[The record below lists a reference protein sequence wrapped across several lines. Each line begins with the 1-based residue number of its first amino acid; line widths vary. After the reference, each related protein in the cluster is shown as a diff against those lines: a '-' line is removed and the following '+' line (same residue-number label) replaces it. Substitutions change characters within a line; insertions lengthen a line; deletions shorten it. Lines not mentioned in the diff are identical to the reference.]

1 MTRRHIIMLG
11 LLLLLSACGFH
22 LRGLNEFPTWLRP
35 KVAIISEDDARDWEA
50 YLKPLLSAG
59 DITVTSD
66 PKQAPFL
73 LIIEKETLVQNISSV
88 SSSSTPRQYQ
98 LIYTVIFR
106 VENNQG
112 KRLTPSRSIV
122 VNRPLTINNE
132 RILGSRNES
141 EKLKLAMK
149 HDAAIQM
156 IYCLNRYDPANY
168 K

>member
-1 MTRRHIIMLG
+1 MLG
-11 LLLLLSACGFH
+11 LLALLSACGFH
-22 LRGLNEFPTWLRP
+22 LRGLGDFPTWLRP
-35 KVAIISEDDARDWEA
+35 KIAIILENETRDWEA

-59 DITVTSD
+59 DIKVTSN
-66 PKQAPFL
+66 PKQAPFW
-73 LIIEKETLVQNISSV
+73 LIIEKENVEQNITSV

-98 LIYTVIFR
+98 LHYIVSFR
-106 VENNQG
+106 LENNRG
-112 KRLTPSRSIV
+112 KILIPSRSIV

-149 HDAAIQM
+149 HDAAIQI
-156 IYCLNRYDPANY
+156 IYCLNRYAPSRY

>member
-1 MTRRHIIMLG
+1 MLG
-11 LLLLLSACGFH
+11 VLSLLGILSLLSACGFH
-22 LRGLNEFPTWLRP
+22 LRSLGEFPTWLKPR
-35 KVAIISEDDARDWEA
+35 VAIILEDEARDWES

-59 DITVTSD
+59 DIKTTSD
-66 PKQAPFL
+66 PKQAPFWL
-73 LIIEKETLVQNISSV
+73 FIEHENLVQNIASV

-98 LIYTVIFR
+98 LRYTVTFR
-106 VENNQG
+106 LENNRG
-112 KRLTPSRSIV
+112 KTLIPSRSVV

-149 HDAAIQM
+149 HDAAIQI
-156 IYCLNRYDPANY
+156 IYCLNRYAPSGY

>member
-1 MTRRHIIMLG
+1 MLG
-11 LLLLLSACGFH
+11 LLTLLSACGFH
-22 LRGLNEFPTWLRP
+22 LRGLSEFPTWLRP
-35 KVAIISEDDARDWEA
+35 NVAIILEDKAHDWEV

-59 DITVTSD
+59 DIKVTSD
-66 PKQAPFL
+66 PKQAPFW
-73 LIIEKETLVQNISSV
+73 LIIEKEKLVQNIASV

-98 LIYTVIFR
+98 LRYTVTFR
-106 VENNQG
+106 LENNRG
-112 KRLTPSRSIV
+112 KTLIPSRSVV

-149 HDAAIQM
+149 RDAAIQI
-156 IYCLNRYDPANY
+156 IYCLNRYAPSGY

>member
-1 MTRRHIIMLG
+1 MMLG
-11 LLLLLSACGFH
+11 MLALLSACGFH
-22 LRGLNEFPTWLRP
+22 LRGLGDFPTWLRP
-35 KVAIISEDDARDWEA
+35 SVALIQENDVRDWPA

-59 DITVTSD
+59 DIHVTSD
-66 PKQAPFL
+66 TKQARFW
-73 LIIEKETLVQNISSV
+73 LIIEDENLVQNISSV

-98 LIYTVIFR
+98 LRYTVRFR

-112 KRLTPSRSIV
+112 KTLIPSRSVV

-149 HDAAIQM
+149 HDAAIQI
-156 IYCLNRYDPANY
+156 IYCLNRYTPSGY

>member
-1 MTRRHIIMLG
+1 MLG
-11 LLLLLSACGFH
+11 LFALLSACGFH
-22 LRGLNEFPTWLRP
+22 LRGLGEFPTWLRP
-35 KVAIISEDDARDWEA
+35 KVAIILEDEARDWEA

-59 DITVTSD
+59 DIKVTSD
-66 PKQAPFL
+66 PKQAPFW
-73 LIIEKETLVQNISSV
+73 LIIEKEKLVQNIASV

-98 LIYTVIFR
+98 LRYTVKFR
-106 VENNQG
+106 LENNRG
-112 KRLTPSRSIV
+112 KILIPSRSVV

-149 HDAAIQM
+149 HDAAIQI
-156 IYCLNRYDPANY
+156 IYCLNRYAPSGY

>member
-1 MTRRHIIMLG
+1 MLG
-11 LLLLLSACGFH
+11 LFALLSACGFH
-22 LRGLNEFPTWLRP
+22 LRGYNEFPTWLRP
-35 KVAIISEDDARDWEA
+35 AVAIILEDKTHDWEA

-59 DITVTSD
+59 DIKVTSD
-66 PKQAPFL
+66 PKQAPFW
-73 LIIEKETLVQNISSV
+73 LIIEKEKLVQNIASV

-98 LIYTVIFR
+98 LRYTVTFR
-106 VENNQG
+106 LENNRG
-112 KRLTPSRSIV
+112 KTLIPSRSVV

-149 HDAAIQM
+149 HDAAIQI
-156 IYCLNRYDPANY
+156 IYCLNRYAPSGY